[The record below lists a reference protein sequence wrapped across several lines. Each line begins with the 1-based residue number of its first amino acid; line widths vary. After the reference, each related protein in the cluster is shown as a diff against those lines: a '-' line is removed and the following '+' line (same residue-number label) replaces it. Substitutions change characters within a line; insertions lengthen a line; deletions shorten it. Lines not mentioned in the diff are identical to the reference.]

1 MKKFIRLFSFIF
13 YLSFIF
19 NNLSAQEKKL
29 SDLQIVGKNVSFELE
44 LAINHLKLDHAS
56 LDEAEKNKAIS
67 LIESINIYLQKID
80 RRSAL
85 MATKMIF
92 YRYFLSISDQ
102 KSIQWSSDFINLQK
116 TYLYVDQKSKPL
128 TRFIY
133 SGLFA
138 DLNQDNEQGLLARYD
153 KWKTKGNQLEILPE
167 FQSTHLKIKFYTFY
181 LLKLKSESIE
191 NINLFFTKAIIAF
204 LDSLNSHFYFY
215 EMHTINQ
222 SLPQQIIFHQ
232 VTQPAPITGNVTD
245 GVPGTI
251 TGASDEK
258 INVKEE
264 AKAIDEKREQLP
276 VDPEQLIDAVWS
288 DKIAPNLPNDEQT
301 QKKE

>member
-1 MKKFIRLFSFIF
+1 MKFLFIF
-13 YLSFIF
+13 PIVISFFI
-19 NNLSAQEKKL
+19 SMTVRSSDIKKL

-44 LAINHLKLDHAS
+44 LAINQLKLDGAV
-56 LDEAEKNKAIS
+56 LDENEKIKAIS
-67 LIESINIYLQKID
+67 LIQSINSYLQKID

-116 TYLYVDQKSKPL
+116 TYLYYDPQSKPL

-138 DLNQDNEQGLLARYD
+138 DLHQANQEGMLARYD
-153 KWKTKGNQLEILPE
+153 KWKTKGNQLEVPSE

-181 LLKLKSESIE
+181 LLKLKSEKIE
-191 NINLFFTKAIIAF
+191 NINTFFTKAILAF
-204 LDSLNSHFYFY
+204 LESLNTHFYFFQTY
-215 EMHTINQ
+215 TT
-222 SLPQQIIFHQ
+222 SVSSPQQIIFHQ
-232 VTQPAPITGNVTD
+232 VTETPPVIPNIPNIQNETKNLDQTLNQPSENTSLPQNN
-245 GVPGTI
+245 
-251 TGASDEK
+251 K
-258 INVKEE
+258 
-264 AKAIDEKREQLP
+264 LP
-276 VDPEQLIDAVWS
+276 VNAEELIDAVWS
-288 DKIAPNLPNDEQT
+288 DKIAPNLPNDEMN